1 MYTRRMLSTCTLGQ
15 YVKYAEHMYLTN
27 QGLVLSH
34 ALSLS
39 DVHVSNEKL
48 FKNIEFDAY
57 MHKENASPIDTI
69 IKRHLLCVK
78 FLREHNFIVA
88 YYHQSSCVTD
98 VVTALRN
105 QTGANWMLPVMYVV
119 SSDLRIVAQK
129 ADTINNRSGDILEKA
144 TDVLMACYR
153 VCIGDTP
160 SIQGNS
166 KRMGLMSPVNHIM
179 NIYFRTQKFN
189 LCQEMIRT
197 IDAVA
202 RDVPSTIQQQV
213 IFRFFVGRLAVLEG
227 DFRVAN
233 HNLLFAFKQSH
244 PNSYKN
250 KRIILTYLLPVKMLL
265 GYMPPKAFVEKY
277 NLPIF
282 WELLLAVK
290 QGNLKKFEDVFEGNR
305 RYFIDMGL
313 YLAIENLRLLTYR
326 NLFKRI
332 YHSQRSNKI
341 TVSCFQAGLQLM
353 SQEDVDASK
362 TRLLIAT
369 LIYSNKMKAYL
380 SYQRDLVIFYSENA
394 FPRSSNFQ
402 YGG

>member
-1 MYTRRMLSTCTLGQ
+1 MQQ
-15 YVKYAEHMYLTN
+15 YIKHAEHLYLTN

-39 DVHVSNEKL
+39 DEHVANDNL
-48 FKNIEFDAY
+48 FKNVEFDAY
-57 MHKENASPIDTI
+57 MHKENMLPIDTI

-78 FLREHNFIVA
+78 YLHERNFIVA

-105 QTGANWMLPVMYVV
+105 QTGSNWMLPVMYVV
-119 SSDLRIVAQK
+119 SSDLRVVAQK
-129 ADTINNRSGDILEKA
+129 ADAFNNRSGEILEKA
-144 TDVLMACYR
+144 TDVLMACYK
-153 VCIGDTP
+153 VCIGDGP
-160 SIQGNS
+160 SVQGYNT
-166 KRMGLMSPVNHIM
+166 KRMGVMSPVNHIM
-179 NIYFRTQKFN
+179 NIYFRTHKFH

-202 RDVPSTIQQQV
+202 KDVPSTIQQQV

-227 DFRVAN
+227 DFVVAN

-244 PNSYKN
+244 PSSWKN

-277 NLPIF
+277 NLPVF
-282 WELLLAVK
+282 WELILAVK
-290 QGNLKKFEDVFEGNR
+290 EGNLKIFEEVFEANR

-332 YHSQRSNKI
+332 YLAQRSNKI
-341 TVSCFQAGLQLM
+341 NVSCFQAGLQLM
-353 SQEDVDASK
+353 THEDVDASK
-362 TRLLIAT
+362 TRMLIAT
-369 LIYSNKMKAYL
+369 LIYSNTMKAYL
-380 SYQRDLVIFYSENA
+380 SYQRDMVIFYSENA
-394 FPRSSNFQ
+394 FPRLSNFE